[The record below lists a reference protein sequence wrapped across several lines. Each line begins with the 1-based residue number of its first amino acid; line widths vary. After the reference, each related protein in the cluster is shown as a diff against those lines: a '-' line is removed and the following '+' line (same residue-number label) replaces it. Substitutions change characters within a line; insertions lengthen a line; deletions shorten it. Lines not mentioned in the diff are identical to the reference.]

1 MSNSIPHSQLDSLAE
16 TGNVSRDDLFEALTE
31 SRRRTVLSAI
41 ATDGTPIELRA
52 LARAVA
58 REEANVAD
66 ADVSED
72 TFERVSVS
80 LYHTHLPK
88 LANLGLIE
96 FDARERVVE
105 SAVDGVDSLSL

>member
-16 TGNVSRDDLFEALTE
+16 TDDVSRNDLFEALTE
-31 SRRRTVLSAI
+31 SRRRTVLATI
-41 ATDGTPIELRA
+41 ATAGTPIELRS

-58 REEANVAD
+58 REETDVTD
-66 ADVSED
+66 ADVPEEA
-72 TFERVSVS
+72 FERVSVS

-105 SAVDGVDSLSL
+105 SAADGVDSLCL